1 MRRVVAVARGRWWRA
16 LGPAPVGASSC
27 AQRLV
32 SCPRRP
38 RPSSQSMV
46 DLVRRFVMIRRA
58 VRHAFVMIA
67 TRSTR
72 RSARGTRR
80 AASYIRSCRTT
91 TLRSASSPS
100 TPRAARS
107 SSSTPSPRARWT
119 ASPSA
124 RYTSSDRRAKALS
137 KRHAARARP
146 PGVSWASFRAQAP
159 APRASHLPDSLPLAH
174 ARRGLSAFRAGVA
187 TARTP
192 PRPLASSRLVS
203 THLTGPTDARTRAP
217 STAAHAA
224 PREGLVLTTADDGS
238 RELVYVISSLED
250 DDPTALHAM
259 NLDTFEVRAGE
270 RSGRRPP
277 PRSSPVADS
286 RWSPAD
292 D

>member
-1 MRRVVAVARGRWWRA
+1 MHRVVAVARGRWWRA

-46 DLVRRFVMIRRA
+46 DLVRCFVMIRRA
-58 VRHAFVMIA
+58 VRHASVMIA

-80 AASYIRSCRTT
+80 AASSIRSCRTT

-124 RYTSSDRRAKALS
+124 RYTSSDRHAKALS

-159 APRASHLPDSLPLAH
+159 APRASHSPDSLPLAH
-174 ARRGLSAFRAGVA
+174 ARRGLSAFRAGVT
-187 TARTP
+187 TAHTP
-192 PRPLASSRLVS
+192 PRLSPRLVSSRLTSPVR
-203 THLTGPTDARTRAP
+203 RTRELAP
-217 STAAHAA
+217 
-224 PREGLVLTTADDGS
+224 P
-238 RELVYVISSLED
+238 
-250 DDPTALHAM
+250 
-259 NLDTFEVRAGE
+259 
-270 RSGRRPP
+270 PP
-277 PRSSPVADS
+277 PRTPRLARDSCSRPRTTARASSCTSS
-286 RWSPAD
+286 RRSRTTTRPRSTR
-292 D
+292 